1 MHVYLYLEVIN
12 YSFSPIFWAPSHQFS
27 SKRIFVLSG
36 RYLGCTYIYPK
47 VKWNHCMYV
56 QIHMVSCVS
65 AIRFRSFMVGGKNDT
80 VKNCNYNVKVY
91 VFVYLLY
98 LCNGV
103 GRVWKTFNYAIW
115 VSENIFFLILT
126 FNQIKVFGIIPLQRC
141 IMWRFFFLSKR
152 GGITSLRTQ
161 LPLRTPLKAIT
172 HYT

>member
-1 MHVYLYLEVIN
+1 MWYNSIHVYLYLEVIN

-36 RYLGCTYIYPK
+36 RYLGCTYIYPNRGGSSRISAFPPPLNPPLPK
-47 VKWNHCMYV
+47 VKWNHCMYI

-115 VSENIFFLILT
+115 VSENIFF
-126 FNQIKVFGIIPLQRC
+126 
-141 IMWRFFFLSKR
+141 
-152 GGITSLRTQ
+152 
-161 LPLRTPLKAIT
+161 
-172 HYT
+172 